1 MINEEV
7 YTGNQDDYDAIRE
20 AVKKLSSTSQEQFE
34 TIKKEKWY
42 NRVFDMVTFS
52 QKGKKRLAEQIGTVA
67 QAQQI
72 LIELLL
78 RLSSNDTNI
87 SQIVSDSMEDIR
99 RIQEQNLYLLSKVM
113 QLENITLGIKP
124 DMDIAKLSNQG
135 KQTLS
140 ACLYWVSNT
149 NGESSEEQKKYANVI
164 FNYLA
169 IEDVEM
175 DNVIAALER
184 LDKDSKRRILACC
197 MEYIFL
203 KDCTDNSYGD
213 YDKFIQEFDFGNKT
227 INGIKKQILAIYKM
241 RGSEG
246 FYTKYEVDNFIT
258 IEDVFEMDLGEEIEM
273 TEEEDEIE
281 ITDEVISSILQIKK
295 GETRVYKN
303 KQLHF
308 RTYINCEGCLEMD
321 HCIIYYNET
330 EARNVITLAQGAQ
343 LTIKN
348 SVVICKGFDTNTF
361 IKGDDKNTVIFEKNT
376 FVDCSYFIDA
386 ESTCRFA
393 MTQCKLEN
401 CNTNFISIY
410 VDESTSCDIS
420 NNIIRQNYLNPF
432 YFEHKSKIYSGT
444 LIFIRTYG
452 TPVRFHNNIIL
463 EESKFEKARSENDLD
478 KMCYFS
484 CGNAEVTNCTFSGLS
499 NAIRVP
505 VVKESRFDNCTE
517 ALKTNAYGVM
527 ECLVDNCIF
536 EMCTN
541 IISMN
546 EYTKITNCQFISCY
560 NSLIKPIGYRG
571 AVEIEFCQ
579 FWNTKN
585 DERYSSTSGILGGGV
600 CIGFQRTNARA
611 NRLNKCVFDGVEL
624 LDNFLIAAMGS
635 KKPEGPVSYITECD
649 FRNCRTLR
657 SSGKIIMEF
666 MQYDTL
672 FKKEQGFRA
681 NCISN
686 CRGLDKISKE
696 GEKAEKVEVKS
707 ISTSGSAIGAEMP
720 QIKTT
725 GAVYLAGAPIALSI
739 LAGITVVYE

>member
-1 MINEEV
+1 
-7 YTGNQDDYDAIRE
+7 
-20 AVKKLSSTSQEQFE
+20 
-34 TIKKEKWY
+34 
-42 NRVFDMVTFS
+42 
-52 QKGKKRLAEQIGTVA
+52 
-67 QAQQI
+67 
-72 LIELLL
+72 
-78 RLSSNDTNI
+78 
-87 SQIVSDSMEDIR
+87 MEDIR

-361 IKGDDKNTVIFEKNT
+361 IKGDEKNTVIFEKNT

-452 TPVRFHNNIIL
+452 KPVRFHNNVIV
-463 EESKFEKARSENDLD
+463 EESEFKKAGSDKKGLEN
-478 KMCYFS
+478 KVRYFS
-484 CGNAEVTNCTFSGLS
+484 CENAEVTNCSFVGLS
-499 NAIRVP
+499 AEICVP
-505 VVKESRFDNCTE
+505 VIKESRFDNCT
-517 ALKTNAYGVM
+517 AAIKTEENGII
-527 ECLVDNCIF
+527 DNCIF
-536 EMCTN
+536 EQCTN
-541 IISMN
+541 IVRADD
-546 EYTKITNCQFISCY
+546 YTKIKNCQFVSCY
-560 NSLIKPIGYRG
+560 NSLIIPSGYRG
-571 AVEIEFCQ
+571 GVEIEFCQ
-579 FWNTKN
+579 FINIRNVTDYTAISQSFGGGISIGFRRGKGKNTK
-585 DERYSSTSGILGGGV
+585 
-600 CIGFQRTNARA
+600 A
-611 NRLNKCVFDGVEL
+611 NYLKKCVFDGVDML
-624 LDNFLIAAMGS
+624 NNFLVAAIGYE
-635 KKPEGPVSYITECD
+635 KLTEYVSYISECD
-649 FRNCRTLR
+649 FKNCRTLR
-657 SSGKIIMEF
+657 SSGKIIKEF

-672 FKKEQGFRA
+672 FKKEQSFRA

-686 CRGLDKISKE
+686 CRGLDKINKE
-696 GEKAEKVEVKS
+696 GQKAEKVEVKS

-739 LAGITVVYE
+739 LAGVTVVYE